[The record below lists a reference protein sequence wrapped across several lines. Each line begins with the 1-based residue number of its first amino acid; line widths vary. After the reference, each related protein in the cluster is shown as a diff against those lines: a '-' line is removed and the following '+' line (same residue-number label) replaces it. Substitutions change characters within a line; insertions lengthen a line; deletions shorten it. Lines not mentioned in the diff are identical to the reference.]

1 MENIDEQFFQEEQFW
16 GAVDRTIQELENL
29 MGFAT
34 VNPDMNKGEVQSL
47 INHLKELTGVA
58 PMKTYTYFF
67 ADGSKCRVEATS
79 PEQAYSKAQKTDW
92 SQILEFYEDDPEIA
106 NRMIWDSESQQW
118 IDPLET

>member
-1 MENIDEQFFQEEQFW
+1 MENMDEQFFQEEQFW
-16 GAVDRTIQELENL
+16 GATERAIQELETL

-34 VNPDMNKGEVQSL
+34 VNPDMNKDEVQSL
-47 INHLKELTGVA
+47 INHLKELMGVVS
-58 PMKTYTYFF
+58 MKTYTYFF
-67 ADGSKCRVEATS
+67 ADGSKCQVDATT
-79 PEQAYSKAQKTDW
+79 PEQAYSKVQTDW

>member
-1 MENIDEQFFQEEQFW
+1 MENMDEQFFLEEQFW
-16 GAVDRTIQELENL
+16 GAVERTIQELETL
-29 MGFAT
+29 MGFAI

-58 PMKTYTYFF
+58 PIKTYTYFF
-67 ADGSKCRVEATS
+67 ADGSKFHVEATT
-79 PEQAYSKAQKTDW
+79 PEQAISKVQTDW
-92 SQILEFYEDDPEIA
+92 NQILEFYEDDPVIA

>member
-1 MENIDEQFFQEEQFW
+1 MENLDIEFFQEEQFW
-16 GAVDRTIQELENL
+16 GSVDRSIQELETL

-34 VNPDMNKGEVQSL
+34 VNPNINKEEVRSL
-47 INHLKELTGVA
+47 INHLKQLTGVA

-79 PEQAYSKAQKTDW
+79 PEQAYSKVQTDW
-92 SQILEFYEDDPEIA
+92 DFCEDDPVIA